1 MDNEDIDYFVNKKES
16 ITYYKSG
23 TDIIEEGIN

>member
-16 ITYYKSG
+16 ITDSNDA
-23 TDIIEEGIN
+23 TDISEEGIN